1 MPAAAADLIL
11 KRFHATLDTV
21 YGDRIERV
29 VLFGSRAHGVRRV
42 SRFGLVFLRG
52 FGGFSFSGRS
62 SPCRGVRRARGLAD
76 RGEIVPCRASAPTWF
91 VPAWSM
97 GYPWRGRCGAP
108 ANVSPDSKEVR

>member
-11 KRFHATLDTV
+11 KRFRATLDTV

-52 FGGFSFSGRS
+52 FGAFSFSGRS

-76 RGEIVPCRASAPTWF
+76 RGEIVPGKRADLVRARLVDGIP
-91 VPAWSM
+91 VA
-97 GYPWRGRCGAP
+97 RQVGRAGERVA
-108 ANVSPDSKEVR
+108 